1 MVVVRLLLNHSLALF
16 AGRVY
21 TAVVASF
28 QQTEQLPLRMWKGG
42 GPTSHPRVI
51 LASSLH
57 SPFKLKFLRRRN
69 VKRLSLV
76 VIVLVL
82 AGLLLAGCGGAAA
95 PTKIKIGTDA
105 TFPPFELVDEQ
116 TKELTGFDVE
126 LMKAIAQKAGLEV
139 EFVNVGFD
147 PLLAGVAQCQYDGAI
162 AAITITDERKQQ
174 MSLSNPYF
182 EAGQVVVVKIDNDA
196 IKSKDDLGGKTA
208 GAQIG
213 TTGAIEI
220 GNIPDAK
227 LKTYDSFDLAFQ
239 DLINGQLDAVVADNP
254 LALGYIGKNAD
265 KIKVTG
271 PVFTSENYGIAVC
284 NKKADLVTK
293 FNQGIDAVKADGTLE
308 KLIQKW
314 IVTGQ

>member
-1 MVVVRLLLNHSLALF
+1 MNLDL
-16 AGRVY
+16 
-21 TAVVASF
+21 
-28 QQTEQLPLRMWKGG
+28 
-42 GPTSHPRVI
+42 I
-51 LASSLH
+51 
-57 SPFKLKFLRRRN
+57 FLRRRN
-69 VKRLSLV
+69 VKHLSLV
-76 VIVLVL
+76 VIALVL
-82 AGLLLAGCGGAAA
+82 AGLLLSGCGGAAA
-95 PTKIKIGTDA
+95 PAKIKIGTDA
-105 TFPPFELVDEQ
+105 TFPPFELVDEK
-116 TKELTGFDVE
+116 TKDLTGFDVE
-126 LMKAIAQKAGLEV
+126 LMKAIAQKAGLDV

-174 MSLSNPYF
+174 MNFSNPYF
-182 EAGQVVVVKIDNDA
+182 EAGQVVVVKTGNDA

-208 GAQIG
+208 GSQIG

-220 GNIPDAK
+220 GNIPGAK

-239 DLINGQLDAVVADNP
+239 DLINGQIDAVVADNP

-293 FNQGIDAVKADGTLE
+293 FNQGIDAVKADGTLQ
-308 KLIQKW
+308 KLIDKW
-314 IVTGQ
+314 IVAGQ